1 VPQFLARSHDDER
14 HEIDPVADQF
24 ASNVSQSLSS
34 SDRGSGNWNPWPERR
49 RRACRGARLLV
60 AACAFLTGPCGCT
73 HFTPYYRW
81 DQAHQVA
88 PIDGAEIDHRLLLI
102 GDAGDPDRA
111 GEPTLKLL
119 AQRVRQM
126 PERTTVVFLGDNA
139 YERGMPEP
147 VEKPA
152 EKAADVAKEVVDTV
166 FLDLF
171 DSRQQAERALNA
183 QLDVVRGTPARV
195 IFIPGNHDWD
205 QFEVGGWSRIREEE
219 KFIKTSAADG
229 GMDGTMLPPGGC
241 PDPTPVALGTR
252 GELIVLDTE
261 WWLDTRIDGKP
272 TTENNPTHCVYT
284 TERQVRDALVA
295 QLEAASNQHRWS
307 IVAGHHPLE
316 SEGPHGGF
324 VDPLT
329 HIFPFQIVRHY
340 VPFYIEWIPVP
351 VLGSLVVGLRN
362 CCSPSVQDMS
372 NRRNRHMRNAVGL
385 SLLEAQRHGAAPLAY
400 AAGHDHSLQVFE
412 ASQGA
417 RYLLVSGLGSH
428 SRASDVG
435 SSRRTL
441 FAHSNSAHPG
451 FMEID
456 FLTDGSVRLAVL
468 EWTDDTS
475 DGAEVF
481 SSYLAKPG
489 ALQKDTVAAGGGR

>member
-1 VPQFLARSHDDER
+1 MMPRFPAQIYDDER
-14 HEIDPVADQF
+14 HEI
-24 ASNVSQSLSS
+24 
-34 SDRGSGNWNPWPERR
+34 
-49 RRACRGARLLV
+49 RGARLLV
-60 AACAFLTGPCGCT
+60 AACAFFAGLGGCA
-73 HFTPYYRW
+73 HLTPYYRW
-81 DQAHQVA
+81 DQAQQVA
-88 PIDGAEIDHRLLLI
+88 PIDAAEIDHRLLLI
-102 GDAGDPDRA
+102 GDAGDPERA

-152 EKAADVAKEVVDTV
+152 DKAADVAKEVVDTV

-171 DSRQQAERALNA
+171 ASRQQAERALNA
-183 QLDVVRGTPARV
+183 QLDVVRDTPAHV

-205 QFEVGGWSRIREEE
+205 QFEVGGWNRILEEE

-229 GMDGTMLPPGGC
+229 GMKGTMLPPGGC
-241 PDPTPVALGTR
+241 PGPTSVALGTR
-252 GELIVLDTE
+252 GALIVLDTE
-261 WWLDTRIDGKP
+261 WWLDTRVDGKP
-272 TTENNPTHCVYT
+272 TTENNPTHCAYT
-284 TERQVRDALVA
+284 TEGQVRDALVA
-295 QLEAASNQHRWS
+295 DLEAASNQHRWS

-316 SEGPHGGF
+316 SDGPHGGF
-324 VDPLT
+324 VDPVA

-340 VPFYIEWIPVP
+340 VPFYIEWIPLP
-351 VLGSLVVGLRN
+351 VVGSLVVALRN

-372 NRRNRHMRNAVGL
+372 NRRNRHMRNAIGF
-385 SLLEAQRHGAAPLAY
+385 SLLEAQRRGATPLAY

-417 RYLLVSGLGSH
+417 RYLLVSGLGSR

-435 SSRRTL
+435 SNRRTL

-468 EWTDDTS
+468 EWTDGDP

-489 ALQKDTVAAGGGR
+489 ASQGAAVAAGGGL